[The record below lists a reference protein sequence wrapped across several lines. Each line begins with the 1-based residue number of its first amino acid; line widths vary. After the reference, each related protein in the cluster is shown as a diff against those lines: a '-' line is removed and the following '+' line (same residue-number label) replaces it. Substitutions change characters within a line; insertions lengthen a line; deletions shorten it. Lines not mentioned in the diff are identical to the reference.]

1 MSTLSTDSAPV
12 SESREKSLLA
22 PHRIALVVMWVVT
35 TAAIVVML
43 FYDVRSTGQY
53 KEVRYVLQVG
63 YVAALLWYLGRSG
76 PSVNQ
81 LPEIRPQVLP
91 RWKFGAW
98 IPVLVIALLFALTLV
113 SAGGAAILSC

>member
-1 MSTLSTDSAPV
+1 MSNMSTASAPM

-22 PHRIALVVMWVVT
+22 PYRIALVVMWVVT

-43 FYDVRSTGQY
+43 LNDVRSTGQY
-53 KEVRYVLQVG
+53 KEVRYVLQAG

-81 LPEIRPQVLP
+81 PPELSSQALP
-91 RWKFGAW
+91 RWRYGAW
-98 IPVLVIALLFALTLV
+98 APVLGIAL
-113 SAGGAAILSC
+113 